1 MNKEAVINQNGKEKA
16 IILLSGGLDSCVTLA
31 IAKDMGYEVYPVHI
45 NYNHLTMKRELT
57 AYNDIC
63 NFYNIDENK
72 RLIVDISYL
81 SDIGGSALTDR
92 NIKLETNSVP
102 QSTDKL
108 PSSYVPFRNANMI
121 SIAVS
126 YAEVIKASKVFI
138 GAVDEDSSGYPD
150 CRKIFFERFNS
161 LLEIALGDNY
171 QVEILTPIID
181 NNKSEI
187 VKLGMKLSAPLN
199 LTWSCYQGEE
209 ESCGVCE
216 SCFLRLQGFS
226 RAGETDP
233 IKYAQK

>member
-1 MNKEAVINQNGKEKA
+1 MNKENIDTQSSQKKA

-31 IAKDMGYEVYPVHI
+31 IAKDIGYEVYPVHI
-45 NYNHLTMKRELT
+45 NYNHLTMRRELG

-63 NFYNIDENK
+63 NFYDIKEDK
-72 RLIVDISYL
+72 RLVVDISYL

-92 NIKLETNSVP
+92 NIKLETNTIP
-102 QSTDKL
+102 QSIDKV

-121 SIAVS
+121 AIAVS
-126 YAEVIKASKVFI
+126 YAEVIKASKIFI

-181 NNKSEI
+181 KNKSEI
-187 VKLGMKLSAPLN
+187 VKLGMELSAPIN
-199 LTWSCYQGEE
+199 LTWSCYQEE
-209 ESCGVCE
+209 EEACGVCE

-226 RAGETDP
+226 KAGETDP
-233 IKYAQK
+233 IKYK